1 MQALKESI
9 DDIKLADAKVDI
21 EYVTLNKAVGQRIKE
36 ISKHMDI
43 DIKGNELDLLNSCF
57 VNDPYSKIER

>member
-1 MQALKESI
+1 LQALKESI

>member
-1 MQALKESI
+1 LKESI